1 MNTIKYFPHQRLAK
15 GCRQIAKTQKELKEV
30 TICHKFV
37 LLFCF
42 LFFSTTY
49 VNAQKGLFIK
59 FSLGSGFTT
68 EYSSING
75 SGFSVA
81 TKNHAIGWGITD
93 KFALQIGEF
102 GGLNKQ
108 KFGDYNYI
116 NLDAFG
122 LGFSYRTPIGVKI
135 SVLGAYSKV
144 SFAKKWS
151 EAFGDDGG
159 NGYGINMSIDKEWL
173 LSKRWGVRV
182 GPQLFWLRTIETDY
196 KFFNVSINGSVV
208 FYFTP
213 IR

>member
-1 MNTIKYFPHQRLAK
+1 MKKLIIT
-15 GCRQIAKTQKELKEV
+15 
-30 TICHKFV
+30 V
-37 LLFCF
+37 LLIMSVGSNIF
-42 LFFSTTY
+42 
-49 VNAQKGLFIK
+49 AQKGLFIK

-68 EYSSING
+68 EYSNING

-151 EAFGDDGG
+151 EAFGDNGG